1 MAAVKVIVMRY
12 EYYTEMTK
20 TVIATTDVT
29 A

>member
-1 MAAVKVIVMRY
+1 MAAVKVIVRGY

-20 TVIATTDVT
+20 TVMATTDVT